1 LRGQEQ
7 IWTTLRD
14 YKSSNRE
21 GIDRKD
27 EIKIGKSK
35 LAGKNK

>member
-1 LRGQEQ
+1 MWDLDQE
-7 IWTTLRD
+7 RD

-35 LAGKNK
+35 LAGKK